1 MEQRSLHARP
11 DPPLLQGRLL
21 VSARLAWITTAL
33 LVVMLSFVG
42 FWATFH
48 YLDTVCTVGAQAC
61 SQGAQLTPAA
71 AQELQSRGISL
82 TFYTWYI
89 LAFEIFFVL
98 VWFAVALLIFWR
110 KSQERMAWF
119 ASFALL
125 TFCFAFTDA
134 STNYPGQSLVWWEL
148 ERLVSY
154 LGANS
159 LVLLLYLFPTGS
171 FVPRWTRFVGIGWLL
186 WNVPFML
193 VLNAT
198 TNRLWAIA
206 YIVVLA
212 LGIFA
217 QVYRYRRIS
226 TPLQKQQTKWAVFG
240 FAIALGGF
248 LMLIG
253 TGLWLVQLLP
263 PFLRGHALSQLIIQP
278 LYYLFVLIIPLFIG
292 LAILRSRLWEIDV
305 LINRTLVYGLLT
317 AILLGTYL
325 LLVFGGQYLLASL
338 LGPNNPVVLVVST
351 LVVAALAGRLR
362 QRVQVLVDRRFY
374 RRKYDANR
382 IIAAFGAALQAELNL
397 EQLRQNLLQV
407 VTETM
412 QPTHV
417 SLWFVAVREKELR
430 LKTSTAFDERVTDAN
445 RS

>member
-1 MEQRSLHARP
+1 
-11 DPPLLQGRLL
+11 
-21 VSARLAWITTAL
+21 
-33 LVVMLSFVG
+33 
-42 FWATFH
+42 
-48 YLDTVCTVGAQAC
+48 
-61 SQGAQLTPAA
+61 
-71 AQELQSRGISL
+71 
-82 TFYTWYI
+82 
-89 LAFEIFFVL
+89 
-98 VWFAVALLIFWR
+98 
-110 KSQERMAWF
+110 
-119 ASFALL
+119 
-125 TFCFAFTDA
+125 
-134 STNYPGQSLVWWEL
+134 
-148 ERLVSY
+148 
-154 LGANS
+154 
-159 LVLLLYLFPTGS
+159 
-171 FVPRWTRFVGIGWLL
+171 
-186 WNVPFML
+186 ML